1 MIKKSYILLIFILI
15 PLTFVNALS
24 ESQRGAV
31 LDNFKKKQY
40 DLLFESDV
48 QDFSTDYDDISEVW
62 KKVNIYENLW
72 DKAEEERK
80 EAEAKNNALLWKI
93 TSLEFSIKQIDS
105 DINDALVKINK
116 INNNIIQTKEDIQ
129 INEKTIT
136 ILKKKIS
143 ENMEILLE
151 YLIYIYKKGNTVYKD
166 TEIDNLKSILL
177 NEENI
182 SDIINDLYFKWIIQV
197 TWKKLI
203 DNHRKYISELYMK
216 KVQLDKQEADLKKL
230 RKMWIIEK
238 KALDDKKLFKERILT
253 ISKWQQSF
261 YSKFVNEKLELE
273 KTLQLKVFKE
283 KIRFNS
289 IRDGILKKYNCTY
302 VDISQNTAESR
313 ALTWKCLDINKMI
326 YSESKLGDTSED
338 WINFFNWPVEPTR
351 WISALYHDPEYKKD
365 FWSEHEAIDIPTAQ
379 WTPIKA
385 PADWYVIFIQP
396 PTSWDYAYIA
406 LKHYNWYMT
415 IYWHVSNVYVKE
427 YDNVRA
433 WDVFA
438 ESGWEFGTF
447 GAWYLSTWPHLHF
460 EVFKDKEYIDP
471 FSVLDLSYIQFAK
484 IPEKYKNKF
493 YTDFNKRKWYE
504 YKDKTQNS
512 KFFKLSWTTEIERQK
527 DLINKYAVWS
537 FKNWQMWI
545 DESLDWNVDPSFVM
559 CIWLAETTLGKNMK
573 TPYNI
578 WNVWNTDSWATK
590 VYPNAQSWIY
600 WMVRTLN
607 NKYLWQYNAI
617 SQLSRYWNKNLKKPI
632 YASSPDNWHNNII
645 KCMSSLK
652 WTYVPDDYNFRL

>member
-1 MIKKSYILLIFILI
+1 MIKKSYILLIFLLL
-15 PLTFVNALS
+15 PLTIVNALS
-24 ESQRGAV
+24 ENQKGSI

-48 QDFSTDYDDISEVW
+48 WDFSSEYDGIFEVS

-80 EAEAKNNALLWKI
+80 EAESKNEALLKKI
-93 TSLEFSIKQIDS
+93 VSLEVSIRQIDS
-105 DINDALVKINK
+105 DINDALVKVDKINK
-116 INNNIIQTKEDIQ
+116 NIIQTKNDIE
-129 INEKTIT
+129 INEQTIT

-151 YLIYIYKKGNTVYKD
+151 YLVYIYKKWNTVYKD

-216 KVQLDKQEADLKKL
+216 KVQLDKQEIDLKKL

-238 KALDDKKLFKERILT
+238 KALDDKKIFKERILT
-253 ISKWQQSF
+253 MSKWQQSY
-261 YSKFVNEKLELE
+261 YSKFVNEKLEVE
-273 KTLQLKVFKE
+273 KTLQMKVFQE

-326 YSESKLGDTSED
+326 YSESKLGNTSED

-351 WISALYHDPEYKKD
+351 WISALFHDPEYKKD

-379 WTPIKA
+379 WTSIKA

-396 PTSWDYAYIA
+396 PTSGDYAYVA

-415 IYWHVSNVYVKE
+415 IYWHISNVLVKE
-427 YDNVRA
+427 FDNVRT

-438 ESGWEFGTF
+438 ESGWEFWTF

-471 FSVLDLSYIQFAK
+471 FSVLDLSYIQFSK
-484 IPEKYKNKF
+484 IPEKYKSKF
-493 YTDFNKRKWYE
+493 YADFNKRRWYQ
-504 YKDKTQNS
+504 YKDKSLNS
-512 KFFKLSWTTEIERQK
+512 KLFKLSWTTEIERQK

-537 FKNWQMWI
+537 FNNWQMWI
-545 DESLDWNVDPSFVM
+545 DESLDGNIDPSLVM

-578 WNVWNTDSWATK
+578 WNVWNTDSGATK
-590 VYPNAQSWIY
+590 TYPNAQSWIY
-600 WMVRTLN
+600 WMVKTLN
-607 NKYLWQYNAI
+607 NKYLWQYNVI
-617 SQLSRYWNKNLKKPI
+617 SQLSRYWNKDLKKPI
-632 YASSPDNWHNNII
+632 YASSSDNWHNNII

-652 WTYVPDDYNFRL
+652 WIYIPDNYNFRL

>member
-1 MIKKSYILLIFILI
+1 MVKKAYILLVLLLL
-15 PLTFVNALS
+15 PLTIVNALS
-24 ESQRGAV
+24 ENQKGSI
-31 LDNFKKKQY
+31 LNNFKKKQY

-48 QDFSTDYDDISEVW
+48 WDFSSEYDGIFEVS

-80 EAEAKNNALLWKI
+80 EAESKNEALLKKI
-93 TSLEFSIKQIDS
+93 MSLEVSIKQIDW
-105 DINDALVKINK
+105 DISDALAKIDKINK
-116 INNNIIQTKEDIQ
+116 NIIQTKSDIE
-129 INEKTIT
+129 INEQTIT

-216 KVQLDKQEADLKKL
+216 KVQLDKQEIDLKKL

-238 KALDDKKLFKERILT
+238 KELDDKKIFKERILT
-253 ISKWQQSF
+253 MSKWQQSY
-261 YSKFVNEKLELE
+261 YSKFVNEKLEIE
-273 KTLQLKVFKE
+273 KTLQMKVFQE

-351 WISALYHDPEYKKD
+351 GISALFHDPEYSKD

-415 IYWHVSNVYVKE
+415 IYWHISNVLVKE
-427 YDNVRA
+427 FDNVRA

-438 ESGWEFGTF
+438 ESGWEFWTF
-447 GAWYLSTWPHLHF
+447 WAWYLSTWPHLHF
-460 EVFKDKEYIDP
+460 ETFKDKEYIDP
-471 FSVLDLSYIQFAK
+471 FSVLDLSYIQLAR
-484 IPEKYKNKF
+484 IPEKYKSKF
-493 YTDFNKRKWYE
+493 YADFNKRRWYE
-504 YKDKTQNS
+504 YKDKSQNS
-512 KFFKLSWTTEIERQK
+512 KLFKLSWTTEIERQK

-545 DESLDWNVDPSFVM
+545 DESLDWNIDPSFVM

-578 WNVWNTDSWATK
+578 WNVWNTDSGATK

-632 YASSPDNWHNNII
+632 YASSSENWHNNII